1 MHATSQ
7 CQSSHRRYALYM
19 AGNRTVAATLMSTES
34 SRSHLIFTIIIEM
47 TSKDCSSGMEL
58 VRVGKLNLVDLAGT
72 ERYKDATLKEGT
84 KINLSLSV
92 LGNVISALSEGRN
105 CRRIPYRDSKL
116 TRLLQDSLG
125 GNTKTMMI
133 AAISPADCDFEE
145 TMSTLIYA
153 DLVKKITN
161 KPKINK
167 ELREFL
173 DDGDSI
179 RNGQGAPAGYV
190 AAHRP
195 PPPHHERPPL
205 LAPVPTSHDREQQR
219 GSQSFIAAA
228 APTRMWTASSKTLQ
242 QQQQQQQRPANN
254 QRRVALRDINNRHGN
269 VGGMNMN
276 GHVESGARKELSIGY
291 MLRVLHEN
299 NRRVTSFMDLRDHSM
314 VQPLHATRR
323 GICALSC
330 FPLCLPPCL
339 IHIHTYSI
347 DTHHTI
353 LTDSLDASPSLP
365 WKLPLC
371 VVVCMYGQ

>member
-1 MHATSQ
+1 MNA
-7 CQSSHRRYALYM
+7 
-19 AGNRTVAATLMSTES
+19 ES
-34 SRSHLIFTIIIEM
+34 SRSHSIFTIIIEM
-47 TSKDCSSGMEL
+47 TTKDSSSGKEL
-58 VRVGKLNLVDLAGT
+58 LRVGKLNLVDLAGS
-72 ERYKDATLKEGT
+72 ERQKKTGAKDATLKEGI
-84 KINLSLSV
+84 KINLSLSA
-92 LGNVISALSEGRN
+92 LGNVISALSEGRKGGH
-105 CRRIPYRDSKL
+105 IPYRDSKL

-133 AAISPADCDFEE
+133 AAISPADCDFED

-161 KPKINK
+161 KPKINE

-195 PPPHHERPPL
+195 PHPHPERPPL
-205 LAPVPTSHDREQQR
+205 PAPVPTSHDREQQR

-242 QQQQQQQRPANN
+242 QQQLQQRPANN
-254 QRRVALRDINNRHGN
+254 QRRVALRDINNRQGN

-276 GHVESGARKELSIGY
+276 GQVESGARKELSIGY

-347 DTHHTI
+347 DTHHPI

>member
-1 MHATSQ
+1 
-7 CQSSHRRYALYM
+7 M

-47 TSKDCSSGMEL
+47 TSKDCNSGMEL

-72 ERYKDATLKEGT
+72 ERYKDATLKDGI

-92 LGNVISALSEGRN
+92 LGNVISALSEGRKGGH
-105 CRRIPYRDSKL
+105 IPYRDSKL

-133 AAISPADCDFEE
+133 AAISPTDCDFEE

-161 KPKINK
+161 KPKINE

-195 PPPHHERPPL
+195 PPHPERTPL
-205 LAPVPTSHDREQQR
+205 PAPVPTSHDREQQR
-219 GSQSFIAAA
+219 GSQSFITAA
-228 APTRMWTASSKTLQ
+228 APTRMWTTSSKTL
-242 QQQQQQQRPANN
+242 QQQQQRPANN
-254 QRRVALRDINNRHGN
+254 QRHVALRDFNNRHGN

-323 GICALSC
+323 GI
-330 FPLCLPPCL
+330 
-339 IHIHTYSI
+339 
-347 DTHHTI
+347 
-353 LTDSLDASPSLP
+353 
-365 WKLPLC
+365 
-371 VVVCMYGQ
+371 